1 MYYLD
6 CFILISHGTRLQQV
20 LLSMCNIIFSEKDM
34 LVKDLLP
41 VHWDQK
47 VQELAIKEK
56 KFQILCIIISCQGK
70 SLVSFG
76 IFFPGRCIS
85 LTKIL

>member
-6 CFILISHGTRLQQV
+6 RFILISHGTRLQQV
-20 LLSMCNIIFSEKDM
+20 LLSRYNFIFSEKDM
-34 LVKDLLP
+34 LVKDLLL

-56 KFQILCIIISCQGK
+56 KFQILCFIISCQGK
-70 SLVSFG
+70 SLVSFWC
-76 IFFPGRCIS
+76 FFFQEDAF
-85 LTKIL
+85 L